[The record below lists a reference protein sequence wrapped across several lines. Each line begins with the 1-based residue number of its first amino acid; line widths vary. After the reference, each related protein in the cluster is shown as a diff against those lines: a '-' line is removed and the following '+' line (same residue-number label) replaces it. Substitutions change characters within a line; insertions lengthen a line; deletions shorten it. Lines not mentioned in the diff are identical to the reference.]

1 MSRLS
6 LSRKVALV
14 TGAASGIGL
23 ATARRLAAD
32 GALVAMVDRDKS
44 ALADAV
50 VGAEE
55 PLRLCIDVA
64 ERGPVAAAVAEV
76 AERCGGIDVLVN
88 SAAIVE
94 DWGLPADVPASTWT
108 EVLAV
113 NLLGTVNVCNAAI
126 PLMGRGA
133 IVNTSSICGTAR
145 ACPTRAPYDA
155 AKAGIVAF
163 TRDLAAAYG
172 PRGLRANVVVPGFID
187 SPMSRRLVVGRE
199 EGARAEERRIP
210 LRRIGQPEEVAE
222 LTAFLA
228 GDAASYLT
236 GSVIFVDG
244 GLSLV

>member
-1 MSRLS
+1 MSLAG
-6 LSRKVALV
+6 KVALV

-32 GALVAMVDRDKS
+32 GARVAMVDRDKT

-76 AERCGGIDVLVN
+76 AEECGGIDVLVN

-108 EVLAV
+108 EVLAI

-145 ACPTRAPYDA
+145 ACATRAPYDA

-187 SPMSRRLVVGRE
+187 SPMSRHLVMGRE
-199 EGARAEERRIP
+199 DRARAEEQRIP
-210 LRRIGQPEEVAE
+210 LRRIGHPEEVAE

-228 GDAASYLT
+228 SDAASYLT